1 MKEFMLLIR
10 NEIDHQASWSAERH
24 QQFLKKC
31 EDYIG
36 SLTKEGKLIS
46 AQPLVREGRIISGSK
61 GAWKDG
67 PFNETKEIIVGY
79 YHILAEDLNDAIAI
93 AKGNP
98 EFEFGT
104 TARIEVRPIKTKEE
118 STGFVYPETAK
129 QRRSDE
135 GSMLFMIVE
144 HFRGGDAVP
153 VYRRFRDQGRMAPEG
168 LRYIASWVTRDF
180 RHCFQIMEC
189 GNPGLLEEWM
199 ARWKDLIDFEVVP
212 VMTSAEAFAAI
223 GPRL

>member
-10 NEIDHQASWSAERH
+10 NEIDHQASWSSEQH

-36 SLTKEGKLIS
+36 NLTKAGKLIS
-46 AQPLVREGRIISGSK
+46 AQPLVREGKIISGSK

-79 YHILAEDLNDAIAI
+79 YHVLAEDLNDAIAI

-98 EFEFGT
+98 EFEYGT

-118 STGFVYPETAK
+118 GTGFVYPKTAK
-129 QRRSDE
+129 E
-135 GSMLFMIVE
+135 I
-144 HFRGGDAVP
+144 
-153 VYRRFRDQGRMAPEG
+153 
-168 LRYIASWVTRDF
+168 
-180 RHCFQIMEC
+180 
-189 GNPGLLEEWM
+189 
-199 ARWKDLIDFEVVP
+199 
-212 VMTSAEAFAAI
+212 
-223 GPRL
+223 